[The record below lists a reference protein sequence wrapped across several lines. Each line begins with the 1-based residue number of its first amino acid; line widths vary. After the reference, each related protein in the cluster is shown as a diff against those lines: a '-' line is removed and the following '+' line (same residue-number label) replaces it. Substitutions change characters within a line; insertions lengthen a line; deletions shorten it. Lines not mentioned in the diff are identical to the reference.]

1 MAVELQYLLW
11 HSRLKYIL
19 NKKEN
24 IITFEGDAQP
34 KIHYLEKKE
43 VQALLKAP
51 DKTTKQGMRNYVHL
65 MFMYNTGTTVSEIV
79 NMKISDVHIGSSN
92 TVSVVCIRG
101 KGNKTRSC
109 PLWNTTVELIEPF
122 LHRSKDE
129 VVFLNKYTNP
139 ITRYWNI

>member
-1 MAVELQYLLW
+1 
-11 HSRLKYIL
+11 
-19 NKKEN
+19 
-24 IITFEGDAQP
+24 
-34 KIHYLEKKE
+34 
-43 VQALLKAP
+43 
-51 DKTTKQGMRNYVHL
+51 MRNYVHL